1 VPALPDFLP
10 LASELA
16 PRTAVFF
23 CRVNKGQSV
32 NRQQM
37 VHAVLG
43 GHDSLL
49 FLDKNGLP
57 LTAQT
62 GKRPSS
68 HVREL

>member
-1 VPALPDFLP
+1 
-10 LASELA
+10 
-16 PRTAVFF
+16 
-23 CRVNKGQSV
+23 
-32 NRQQM
+32 M

-43 GHDSLL
+43 VHDSLL